1 LVGFQDLWGATI
13 LKKDN
18 NTIHYE
24 VLLATFFFMKG
35 FEIRVIVISV
45 FRGYAF
51 LASEL
56 DHVQTF
62 VFFY

>member
-1 LVGFQDLWGATI
+1 M
-13 LKKDN
+13 KKDN